1 MAKVPIL
8 EALLDYINQNNAPF
22 SMPGHKGGRG
32 FLTTEEGRA
41 FYNNIISGDITE
53 VGGLDNLHKPEG
65 IIKEAEELL
74 SRFYGSKKSYF
85 LVNGSTSGNLAMI
98 FSAFNE
104 GDKIIVERNCHRSIF
119 NAIIMRKLRPV
130 YVKNI
135 VSKKYNAPFSLNME
149 HFIETIEENRDAKG
163 IMITYPNYYGICCDL
178 EAVIKEANASN
189 MTVLVDSAHGAHF
202 GISDMLP
209 KNAIQL
215 GADMVV
221 MSAHKTLPSLT
232 QTAYFHI
239 NSNKNLKNINFYISA
254 FMSTSP
260 SYVFLAA
267 LDYARYFLET
277 QGKTEFEKSIL
288 LADKYRELIN
298 GLENFHVIGKQDLI
312 EEFGEYNIDIDRSRF
327 VINIGG
333 KYNANEVLMYLNNKA
348 VQAEMSDQHNIVF
361 ILSPFN
367 TEEDLN
373 KLYKALKEC
382 PLKSFSQE
390 YIEVDVNHIPEGYLI
405 PCEVLDRECKYVPV
419 NSAIGKI
426 SAVSVVPYPPGI
438 PIIMPGEKVDNEV
451 LNVIQYC
458 MANRIS
464 VMGIEGGMLQT
475 VK

>member
-1 MAKVPIL
+1 MARVPIL
-8 EALLDYINQNNAPF
+8 EALLDYINQSNAPF

-53 VGGLDNLHKPEG
+53 VEGLDNLHKPEG

-130 YVKNI
+130 YIKNI
-135 VSKKYNAPFSLNME
+135 VSKMYNAPLSLNME
-149 HFIETIEENRDAKG
+149 HFIETIDENYDAKG
-163 IMITYPNYYGICCDL
+163 IVITYPNYYGICCDL
-178 EAVIKEANASN
+178 ERVVREAKQRNMVI
-189 MTVLVDSAHGAHF
+189 LVDSAHGAHF
-202 GISDMLP
+202 GITDMLP
-209 KNAIQL
+209 RNAIQL

-232 QTAYFHI
+232 QTAYLHV
-239 NSNKNLKNINFYISA
+239 NGDKNFKNINFYVSA

-260 SYVFLAA
+260 SYIFLAA

-277 QGKTEFEKSIL
+277 HGRAEFQKSIV
-288 LADKYRELIN
+288 LADKYRELID

-312 EEFGEYNIDIDRSRF
+312 EELGEYNIDLDRSRL
-327 VINIGG
+327 VINIGE
-333 KYNANEVLMYLNNKA
+333 KYNANEVLIYLKNKG

-367 TEEDLN
+367 TEDDLY
-373 KLYKALKEC
+373 KLYDALKEC
-382 PLKSFSQE
+382 PLKSFNKE
-390 YIEVDVNHIPEGYLI
+390 YTEIDINHIPQGYLI
-405 PCEVLDRECKYVPV
+405 PCEVFDRQSEYVSV
-419 NSAIGKI
+419 NSAIGRI

-458 MANRIS
+458 MVNRIS
-464 VMGIEGGMLQT
+464 IMGIEDGMLQI

>member
-8 EALLDYINQNNAPF
+8 EALLNYINQNNAPF

-53 VGGLDNLHKPEG
+53 VEGLDNLHKPEG

-74 SRFYGSKKSYF
+74 SSFYGSKKSYF
-85 LVNGSTSGNLAMI
+85 LVNGSTSGNLSMI

-119 NAIIMRKLRPV
+119 NAIIMRKLRPI
-130 YVKNI
+130 YIKNI

-149 HFIETIEENRDAKG
+149 HFIGTINENCDAKG
-163 IMITYPNYYGICCDL
+163 IVITYPNYYGICCDL
-178 EAVIKEANASN
+178 GAVVKEAKARN
-189 MTVLVDSAHGAHF
+189 MTILVDSAHGAHF

-209 KNAIQL
+209 QNAVQL

-232 QTAYFHI
+232 QTAYFHV
-239 NSNKNLKNINFYISA
+239 NNDKNLKNINFYISA

-260 SYVFLAA
+260 SYIFLAA
-267 LDYARYFLET
+267 LDYARYFLEAH
-277 QGKTEFEKSIL
+277 GKNEFEKVIV

-298 GLENFHVIGKQDLI
+298 GLENFHVICKQDLI

-327 VINIGG
+327 VINICEN
-333 KYNANEVLMYLNNKA
+333 YNANEVLIYLKDKG

-373 KLYKALKEC
+373 KLYEALKEC
-382 PLKSFSQE
+382 PLKSFSKE
-390 YIEVDVNHIPEGYLI
+390 YSEVDINHIPEDSLI
-405 PCEVLDRECKYVPV
+405 PCEVFDREREYVTID
-419 NSAIGKI
+419 SAVGKI
-426 SAVSVVPYPPGI
+426 SAVSVVPYPPGV

-464 VMGIEGGMLQT
+464 IMGIEDGMLQI